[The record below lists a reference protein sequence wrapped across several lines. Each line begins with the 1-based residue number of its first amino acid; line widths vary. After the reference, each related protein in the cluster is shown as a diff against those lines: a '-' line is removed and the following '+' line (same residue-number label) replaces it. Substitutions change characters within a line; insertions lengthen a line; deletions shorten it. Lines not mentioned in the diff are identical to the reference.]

1 MRFQMKGLIVFALI
15 VLLALV
21 GGAVRA
27 VAVLRVALALFL
39 MAAFVE
45 VLVNMVRHRDMHVRG
60 RLFGMLL
67 QFRR

>member
-1 MRFQMKGLIVFALI
+1 MRFNSKGLV
-15 VLLALV
+15 VLALV
-21 GGAVRA
+21 ALLAVIGGAVRA

-39 MAAFVE
+39 IAALVE
-45 VLVNMVRHRDMHVRG
+45 ILVNMVRHRDRHVRG